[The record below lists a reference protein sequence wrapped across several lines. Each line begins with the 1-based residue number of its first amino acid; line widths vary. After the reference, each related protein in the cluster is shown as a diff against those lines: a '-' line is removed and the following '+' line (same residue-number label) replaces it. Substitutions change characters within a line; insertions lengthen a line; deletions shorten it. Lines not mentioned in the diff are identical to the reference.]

1 MSCENLNGFKTK
13 KKLISIP
20 KKTLFKSLLKVK
32 WIANKHEPILILR
45 ENRKK
50 RRKGISEQIVNH
62 SASKFHVLEVLVEL

>member
-13 KKLISIP
+13 KKLIP
-20 KKTLFKSLLKVK
+20 KKTLSKSLLKVK

-45 ENRKK
+45 KNREK
-50 RRKGISEQIVNH
+50 RRKGISVQIVNH